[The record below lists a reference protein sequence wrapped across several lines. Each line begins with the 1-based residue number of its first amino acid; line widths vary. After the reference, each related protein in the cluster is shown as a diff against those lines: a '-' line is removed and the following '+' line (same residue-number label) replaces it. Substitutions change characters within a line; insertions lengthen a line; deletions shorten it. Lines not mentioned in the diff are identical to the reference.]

1 MIISSVIR
9 PQFIRFALVTG
20 GVPKGYNRKYRIFE
34 SIKKPFNQPINSVNC
49 TKYRI
54 AIIDYLCSMTLTQL
68 EYIVALDTHR
78 HFVIASE
85 KCFVTQPTLS
95 MQVQK
100 LEDELGIKLFD
111 RTKQPVIP
119 TEIGKAV
126 IAQAR
131 ITLQHAALIKELA
144 THQKNI
150 LNGELKVGII
160 PTLAPYL
167 LPLLFQHITE
177 KYPQINLQVKETVTE
192 EIISELKSNR
202 LDCAIVVSPLHDAAI
217 TEDVLFYEELFVY
230 VSPKN
235 ALYNK
240 KYILATDIDPAELW
254 LLEEG
259 HCFRSQ
265 VLNLCELRK
274 SSLTNF
280 KYETGSIETLKR
292 MVEKNNGITILPELA
307 VAELSKQQMNLV
319 KKLKEP
325 GPVREISL
333 MTHRNHLKSN
343 LIKILRTELLSIV
356 PKKMQKLHH
365 KKVIEI

>member
-1 MIISSVIR
+1 
-9 PQFIRFALVTG
+9 
-20 GVPKGYNRKYRIFE
+20 
-34 SIKKPFNQPINSVNC
+34 
-49 TKYRI
+49 
-54 AIIDYLCSMTLTQL
+54 MTLTQL
-68 EYIVALDTHR
+68 EYIAALDTHR
-78 HFVIASE
+78 HFVVAAE

-95 MQVQK
+95 MQIQK

-111 RTKQPVIP
+111 RTRQPVIP
-119 TEIGKAV
+119 TEIGKEV

-131 ITLQHAALIKELA
+131 IILQQATALKELV
-144 THQKNI
+144 TQQKNT

-167 LPLLFQHITE
+167 LPLLFQHVTE
-177 KYPQINLQVKETVTE
+177 KYPQINFQVKETVTE
-192 EIISELKSNR
+192 EIISELKNNR
-202 LDCAIVVSPLHDAAI
+202 LDCAIVVSPLNDNAI

-240 KYILATDIDPAELW
+240 KYILPTDIDPSQLW

-274 SSLTNF
+274 ASSFNF

-292 MVEKNNGITILPELA
+292 MVEKNNGITVLPELA
-307 VAELSKQQMNLV
+307 VAELSKQQLNLV

-325 GPVREISL
+325 GPVREVSL
-333 MTHRNHLKSN
+333 VTHRNQLKSN
-343 LIKILRTELLSIV
+343 LIKILRDEVLKIV
-356 PKKMQKLHH
+356 PKKMQQLNN
-365 KKVIEI
+365 KKIIAL